1 MDTANKTMKISPEDL
16 DFLATQ
22 TDVPKEDLQEIYEE
36 FCEEFSDGKITKEGY
51 RKFMGVTKCFY
62 SLKKEIKEHQ
72 LQYVNFLSFSNRFHI
87 NSSDFSNINECW
99 FNKSMNFFV

>member
-22 TDVPKEDLQEIYEE
+22 TDVPKEELQEIYKE

-51 RKFMGVTKCFY
+51 RKFMGVIVF
-62 SLKKEIKEHQ
+62 SFVSKKRIK
-72 LQYVNFLSFSNRFHI
+72 
-87 NSSDFSNINECW
+87 
-99 FNKSMNFFV
+99 